1 VLPGSKGSLAGEDA
15 ARTKAASQRKPAC
28 VDQWRK
34 LASVLLPRG
43 LTLAWCV
50 AVAFT
55 TAARAAGA
63 DIDWRQ
69 CTPARSMPS
78 IVPHLAPRPWLPD
91 NVAARIRSLVR
102 QHAAL
107 DGPGLLAEL
116 SRLVEDNHRLHDREA
131 FNLNPASN
139 VMNPRAEA
147 LMASGLGTRASLGYP
162 GDKYETGLDA
172 IEQIEVMAAELAA
185 TVFDASHVELRVA
198 SGAMANLYVFM
209 ATARP
214 GAAIIAP
221 PPAIG
226 GHVTHQRAGAAG
238 LYGLV
243 SHPAPVDAG
252 RYTVDLDALRKL
264 AHALRPALITL
275 GGSLNLF
282 EHPIAEVRAICDEVG
297 ALLMFDAAHLSGL
310 FAGRAWRNPLD
321 AGAHVMTM
329 STYKSLGG
337 PPGGLVV
344 TRDAALAQRIEA
356 IAYPGLSANFDA
368 GKTAALACTLV
379 DWVVHGQAYARAM
392 IDTAMALATALHGEG
407 LPVFAIDSGGTR
419 SHQVALQ
426 AAGGGQAMARLLGQ
440 AGLLCCGIGLPMAE
454 VPGDLNGLRLGTP
467 EIVRLGLTP
476 ADMPRLARLI
486 ARALAT
492 PSRAAAVRD
501 EITAWRRALDGLHYV
516 VAAAH

>member
-1 VLPGSKGSLAGEDA
+1 MS
-15 ARTKAASQRKPAC
+15 
-28 VDQWRK
+28 
-34 LASVLLPRG
+34 
-43 LTLAWCV
+43 
-50 AVAFT
+50 
-55 TAARAAGA
+55 
-63 DIDWRQ
+63 
-69 CTPARSMPS
+69 
-78 IVPHLAPRPWLPD
+78 HLAPRPWLP
-91 NVAARIRSLVR
+91 AAAEARIQRLAR

-107 DGPGLLAEL
+107 DGAGLLVEL
-116 SRLVEDNHRLHDREA
+116 ERLVDDNHRLHDREA

-185 TVFDASHVELRVA
+185 QVFDASHVELRVA

-209 ATARP
+209 ASAQP
-214 GAAIIAP
+214 GAVIIAP

-243 SHPAPVDAG
+243 THAAPVDAA
-252 RYTVDLDALRKL
+252 RYTVDLDALRKR

-297 ALLMFDAAHLSGL
+297 AFLMFDAAHLSGL

-337 PPGGLVV
+337 PPGGLIV

-356 IAYPGLSANFDA
+356 VAYPGLSANFDA
-368 GKTAALACTLV
+368 GKTAALACSLV
-379 DWVVHGQAYARAM
+379 DWVVHGAAYARAM
-392 IDTAMALATALHGEG
+392 IDTATALAEALHAEG
-407 LPVFAIDSGGTR
+407 LPVHAIELGGTT
-419 SHQVALQ
+419 SHQVALI
-426 AAGGGQAMARLLGQ
+426 APAGGQAIARTLGQ
-440 AGLLCCGIGLPMAE
+440 AGLLCCGIGLPLAE

-486 ARALAT
+486 AQVLAA
-492 PSRAAAVRD
+492 PSSATAVRA
-501 EITAWRRALDGLHYV
+501 EIAAWRRKLGGLRYV
-516 VAAAH
+516 VAAPD